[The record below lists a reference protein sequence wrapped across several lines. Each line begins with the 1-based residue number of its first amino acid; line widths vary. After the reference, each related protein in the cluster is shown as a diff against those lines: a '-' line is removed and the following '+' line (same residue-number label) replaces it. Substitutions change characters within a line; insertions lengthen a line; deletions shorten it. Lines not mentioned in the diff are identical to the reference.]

1 MALNFSE
8 TKKAKTTYPRIGE
21 GTYPARIVRILDF
34 GMQFATDFKTGEVK
48 KYDDGND
55 VVQHKVW
62 IDFELPTETI
72 EIEGVARPRWIGKEY
87 TVSAHEKAAIQGLLK
102 AADPGGKATMKGR
115 NVAGLLGLPLMIT
128 IGSTSTG
135 KDKITATTSLIKG
148 MNVDPLAN
156 PTLFFDLDDPDIKT
170 FEGLPDWMKKR
181 IQEGVDFDKTAFYKK
196 FNSFE
201 DLEEEESP
209 Y

>member
-156 PTLFFDLDDPDIKT
+156 PTLFFDLDEATYKD
-170 FEGLPDWMKKR
+170 FELLPKWMQKR
-181 IQEGVDFDKTAFYKK
+181 IKDGVDFESTGLYKK
-196 FNSFE
+196 FNSMSDIEE
-201 DLEEEESP
+201 DSP

>member
-8 TKKAKTTYPRIGE
+8 TKKRVDYGRVE
-21 GTYPARIVRILDF
+21 DGTYPARVVRIIDF
-34 GMQFATDFKTGEVK
+34 GLQYATDFKTGEVK

-55 VVQHKVW
+55 VIQHKVW

-72 EIEGVARPRWIGKEY
+72 DIDGVKKPRWYGKEY
-87 TVSAHEKAAIQGLLK
+87 TVSSHEKAAIQALLK
-102 AADPGGKATMKGR
+102 AADPDGKATMKGK
-115 NVAGLLGLPLMIT
+115 NVVGLLGLPVMLT

-135 KDKITATTSLIKG
+135 KAKVAGITRLIKG
-148 MNVDPLAN
+148 MSVDPLAN
-156 PTLFFDLDDPDIKT
+156 PTLFFDLDSPDIKT
-170 FEGLPDWMKKR
+170 FEGLPDWMKKH